1 MPGTLK
7 EPPEWYNDEE
17 TLKKLL
23 AIVIAALCVR
33 LAFFL
38 SDYAGDDRIVQQ
50 PSGAVIRRF
59 P

>member
-1 MPGTLK
+1 MPRTLK
-7 EPPEWYNDEE
+7 ERPEWYNDEE

-38 SDYAGDDRIVQQ
+38 K
-50 PSGAVIRRF
+50 
-59 P
+59 

>member
-38 SDYAGDDRIVQQ
+38 ADYAVDDRIV
-50 PSGAVIRRF
+50 
-59 P
+59 

>member
-50 PSGAVIRRF
+50 PSRAVIQRF